1 MSSVRGRQNREPQ
14 PDQREGAALTSEAEA
29 PGSSALEENV
39 EAIRSWERAIL
50 LARSKAEQISDWIA
64 CTAASGPVL
73 FLHLIWFTV
82 WVSVNAGWIRG
93 VRPFDRFPFPFLTM
107 TVSLEAI
114 FLALFVLASQNRLAR
129 QADKRSHL
137 DLQID
142 LLAEREMTA
151 VLQLLQDITVHFK
164 VKTALTPEQLRD
176 LMKKTDLNQL
186 TTQMDELAEPDTGVV
201 RLSADN
207 QAEEPA
213 S

>member
-1 MSSVRGRQNREPQ
+1 MGNSTRSRHKAPLAVPLDAGRSKRASV
-14 PDQREGAALTSEAEA
+14 
-29 PGSSALEENV
+29 LEENV
-39 EAIRSWERAIL
+39 QAIKRWESAIL
-50 LARSKAEQISDWIA
+50 LARSRAEQVSDWIA

-73 FLHLIWFTV
+73 VLHVVWFGAWVTV
-82 WVSVNAGWIRG
+82 NMGAIHGIQ
-93 VRPFDRFPFPFLTM
+93 PFDPFPFPFLTM

-151 VLQLLQDITVHFK
+151 VLQLLQDIARHLEVRTSV
-164 VKTALTPEQLRD
+164 TPEQLRD
-176 LMKKTDLNQL
+176 LIKKTDLQRL
-186 TTQMDELAEPDTGVV
+186 TNRMEELAEPATPTAIGSTKTGTE
-201 RLSADN
+201 SSNA
-207 QAEEPA
+207 AA